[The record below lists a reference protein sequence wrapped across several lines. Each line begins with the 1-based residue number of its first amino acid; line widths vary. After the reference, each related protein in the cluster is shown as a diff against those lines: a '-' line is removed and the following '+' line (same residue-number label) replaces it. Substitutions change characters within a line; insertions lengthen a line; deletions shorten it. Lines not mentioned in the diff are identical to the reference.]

1 MEIFN
6 YMDSRIGQTQ
16 LFYLCFWITT
26 LPPGHVEWVLWFRL
40 LDFLLSWTSVSR
52 PIVVLSVVP
61 HGFTRYAQSWKMAT
75 NKQNQKIPN
84 ISNPF
89 QWSCYLCSTHAS
101 PGGSSCLLLLLGID
115 GPCSHCT
122 ASSPPHGSMSTD
134 SEGAGRRGR
143 NQLILDRRWL
153 TFIFFTSWTMACW
166 RDLLGPLWFLLHLS
180 VPLPTSVLQPHV
192 LSVAHVSVTVR
203 A

>member
-1 MEIFN
+1 M
-6 YMDSRIGQTQ
+6 
-16 LFYLCFWITT
+16 
-26 LPPGHVEWVLWFRL
+26 
-40 LDFLLSWTSVSR
+40 SR

-84 ISNPF
+84 ISKPF
-89 QWSCYLCSTHAS
+89 QWSCYLCSTNAS

-134 SEGAGRRGR
+134 SEGAGGEREKSAHFGQEVTYFHFLY
-143 NQLILDRRWL
+143 QLNYG
-153 TFIFFTSWTMACW
+153 
-166 RDLLGPLWFLLHLS
+166 LLERSSGPS
-180 VPLPTSVLQPHV
+180 VIPPSSECPFAYLCPP
-192 LSVAHVSVTVR
+192 A
-203 A
+203 